1 MLNIQTGETNTIL
14 RTKCEIVKNFDNSLV
29 EFITQMEE
37 TMLSE
42 DLNTGVKGVGLA
54 GNQVGEGKRILLI
67 TQNVGTKKE
76 TKVLAM
82 VNPEIIEISKKEVFI
97 EEGCLSLPGE
107 FGKVSRPVK
116 VRVKWQNMEGNWC
129 EKKLEKWDA
138 RIFLHE
144 YDHLEGI
151 LFTDYLKK

>member
-1 MLNIQTGETNTIL
+1 MLDIQTGETNIIL
-14 RTKCEIVKNFDNSLV
+14 RTKCEPVKIFDNSLA

-82 VNPEIIEISKKEVFI
+82 VNPEIIECSPKEVFM

-116 VRVKWQNMEGNWC
+116 VKAKWQNTEGNWC

-144 YDHLEGI
+144 HDHLEGI
-151 LFTDYLKK
+151 LFTDYLK

>member
-1 MLNIQTGETNTIL
+1 MFDIQTGETNAIL
-14 RTKCEIVKNFDNSLV
+14 RTKCEPVTLFDESLSA
-29 EFITQMEE
+29 FIIEMQE
-37 TMLSE
+37 TMLAE
-42 DLNTGVKGVGLA
+42 DPKTGIKGVGLA
-54 GNQVGEGKRILLI
+54 GNQVGEGKRLLLI

-76 TKVLAM
+76 NKVLAM
-82 VNPEIIEISKKEVFI
+82 VNPEIIEHSKRTVVM
-97 EEGCLSLPGE
+97 EEGCLSLPGQ
-107 FGKVSRPVK
+107 FAKLSRPSKVK
-116 VRVKWQNMEGNWC
+116 VRWQNMEGNWC